1 MRLANPELE
10 HSRAVAHAA
19 APLIDAVR
27 TTDVT
32 TEDVRLM
39 MLYLRQSRDRAI
51 AIRDRSPGGSYLE
64 SVLTRTIDGIALEL
78 SQLEFLLAC
87 DSEPG
92 ARPGVASE
100 RRMRPA
106 I

>member
-1 MRLANPELE
+1 MRLANPTLE
-10 HSRAVAHAA
+10 HSSAVPAA
-19 APLIDAVR
+19 SSSLPDTLP

-32 TEDVRLM
+32 PGDVRKM
-39 MLYLRQSRDRAI
+39 MLYLRKARDRAL

-64 SVLTRTIDGIALEL
+64 GVLTRTIDGITLEL
-78 SQLEFLLAC
+78 SQLDYLLAQKPV
-87 DSEPG
+87 D
-92 ARPGVASE
+92 VAATGTSS

>member
-1 MRLANPELE
+1 MRLANPTHE
-10 HSRAVAHAA
+10 HSRAVLAA
-19 APLIDAVR
+19 SPSLLETVQ

-32 TEDVRLM
+32 PADVRQM
-39 MLYLRQSRDRAI
+39 IVYLRKARDRAV

-64 SVLTRTIDGIALEL
+64 GVLTRTIDGITLEL
-78 SQLEFLLAC
+78 SQLDYLLAQK
-87 DSEPG
+87 P
-92 ARPGVASE
+92 VTAS

>member
-1 MRLANPELE
+1 MRLANPTLE
-10 HSRAVAHAA
+10 RSSAVLAA
-19 APLIDAVR
+19 SSSLLDTVP

-32 TEDVRLM
+32 PGDVRKM
-39 MLYLRQSRDRAI
+39 ILYLRKARERAI

-64 SVLTRTIDGIALEL
+64 GVLTRTIDGITLEL
-78 SQLEFLLAC
+78 SQLDYLLAQKPV
-87 DSEPG
+87 DVTATG
-92 ARPGVASE
+92 TAS

>member
-1 MRLANPELE
+1 MRLANPTLE
-10 HSRAVAHAA
+10 QSRAVSSASLSL
-19 APLIDAVR
+19 PETVV

-32 TEDVRLM
+32 PEDVCSM
-39 MLYLRQSRDRAI
+39 MLYLRKARERAI

-64 SVLTRTIDGIALEL
+64 SVLTRTIDGLSLEL
-78 SQLEFLLAC
+78 SQLDYLLA
-87 DSEPG
+87 SG
-92 ARPGVASE
+92 RNAATASE

>member
-1 MRLANPELE
+1 MRPAIPTLE
-10 HSRAVAHAA
+10 KSRAVLSAC
-19 APLIDAVR
+19 APLAGAVP

-32 TEDVRLM
+32 PGDVRM
-39 MLYLRQSRDRAI
+39 MTLYLRKARDRAC

-64 SVLTRTIDGIALEL
+64 SVLTRTIDGITLEL
-78 SQLEFLLAC
+78 SQLEYLLAGKP
-87 DSEPG
+87 EL
-92 ARPGVASE
+92 AERNK

>member
-1 MRLANPELE
+1 MRLANPTLE
-10 HSRAVAHAA
+10 QSRAVSSASLNL
-19 APLIDAVR
+19 PETVM

-32 TEDVRLM
+32 PQDVTAM
-39 MLYLRQSRDRAI
+39 MLYLRKARDRAI

-64 SVLTRTIDGIALEL
+64 SVLTRTIDGITLEL
-78 SQLEFLLAC
+78 SQLDYLLASGRGSAT
-87 DSEPG
+87 D
-92 ARPGVASE
+92 SE